1 LNGRITSEETSTDSK
16 PERPTGPHDRRSIS
30 VSELAAMQRG
40 YVERLGKVAE
50 QLEALM
56 QRTSEPNAAFGE
68 TESVQPWEVEPRGG
82 LTREP
87 LRNGDAGYH
96 LVAEFL
102 RSTVG
107 RISRRPRLAFVV
119 RGAENG
125 SPYVK
130 LIGTKDHELGVAVAF
145 AAERWEHFE
154 VIIRPQV

>member
-1 LNGRITSEETSTDSK
+1 
-16 PERPTGPHDRRSIS
+16 
-30 VSELAAMQRG
+30 MQRG

-56 QRTSEPNAAFGE
+56 QRTGESNAAFGA
-68 TESVQPWEVEPRGG
+68 TESVQPREDKPRRG

-96 LVAEFL
+96 LVADFL

-119 RGAENG
+119 RSAENG
-125 SPYVK
+125 SPYLK
-130 LIGTKDHELGVAVAF
+130 LIGTKDHELAVAVAF
-145 AAERWEHFE
+145 AVERWEHFE
-154 VIIRPQV
+154 IIIRPQV